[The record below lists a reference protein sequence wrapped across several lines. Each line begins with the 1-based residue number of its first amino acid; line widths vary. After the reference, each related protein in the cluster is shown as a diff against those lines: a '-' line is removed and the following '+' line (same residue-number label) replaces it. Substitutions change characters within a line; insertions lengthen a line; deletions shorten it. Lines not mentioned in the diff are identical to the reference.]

1 MYVGCTKNFCLM
13 DYAKVFTL
21 SFLSP
26 VKLYINSYFKKYMR
40 CSVKTFSS
48 RLLLIARSFYVRIYN
63 AERRVTYKMHPD
75 PCLLLLIKTIHW
87 IYDKMVYYN
96 KWSWKSY
103 IRYYRIM
110 NFVFCFHPIELVT
123 YTYPQESWAK
133 QKQIRF
139 ISVIKVSTIPFYF
152 WFYRQCFVS

>member
-48 RLLLIARSFYVRIYN
+48 RLLLIARSFYGRIYN
-63 AERRVTYKMHPD
+63 AKRLGTYKMHPI
-75 PCLLLLIKTIHW
+75 PCLLLSIKTIHW
-87 IYDKMVYYN
+87 IYDKMVYYDE
-96 KWSWKSY
+96 WSWKSY

-110 NFVFCFHPIELVT
+110 NFGFYFHQIESVI
-123 YTYPQESWAK
+123 YTYPLESWAK
-133 QKQIRF
+133 QKQISF
-139 ISVIKVSTIPFYF
+139 ISVIEVSTIPFYF

>member
-48 RLLLIARSFYVRIYN
+48 RLLLIAWSFYVGIYN
-63 AERRVTYKMHPD
+63 AEMRVTAKCIQFLAYCYQWKRFIEYMT
-75 PCLLLLIKTIHW
+75 KWFTTIREAE
-87 IYDKMVYYN
+87 N
-96 KWSWKSY
+96 
-103 IRYYRIM
+103 
-110 NFVFCFHPIELVT
+110 PIFDII
-123 YTYPQESWAK
+123 ESWTLDFA
-133 QKQIRF
+133 F
-139 ISVIKVSTIPFYF
+139 IKWNWLYTHILKKVELSKN
-152 WFYRQCFVS
+152 R

>member
-48 RLLLIARSFYVRIYN
+48 RLLLIARSFFVGIYN
-63 AERRVTYKMHPD
+63 AKKVGNLQNAPNAL
-75 PCLLLLIKTIHW
+75 PIVI
-87 IYDKMVYYN
+87 N
-96 KWSWKSY
+96 KNDSLY
-103 IRYYRIM
+103 I
-110 NFVFCFHPIELVT
+110 
-123 YTYPQESWAK
+123 
-133 QKQIRF
+133 
-139 ISVIKVSTIPFYF
+139 
-152 WFYRQCFVS
+152 